1 MEQTQKTVMLVDDD
15 RDYLNLMQM
24 QLEAAGYKVATAES
38 EAEGE
43 ELLRSLRPDVA
54 VVDLMMENMDGG
66 FVLCHRIK
74 KLDPKIPVIMV
85 TAVSSETGIEFDAAS
100 DKNHTWFKA
109 DALLTKPARF
119 EQLKRE
125 IERLLREYSS

>member
-1 MEQTQKTVMLVDDD
+1 M
-15 RDYLNLMQM
+15 
-24 QLEAAGYKVATAES
+24 
-38 EAEGE
+38 
-43 ELLRSLRPDVA
+43 RPDLA
-54 VVDLMMENMDGG
+54 VVDLMMEDMDGG

-85 TAVSSETGIEFDAAS
+85 TAVSSETGIEFDLAS
-100 DKNHTWFKA
+100 EKGKSWFKA

-125 IERLLREYSS
+125 IERLLKQARL